1 MSKKGFNDLKEYIIT
16 DGIGFAFLAILNIV
30 VFNFRIEE
38 STMILRILLSF
49 FTIIA
54 YIIAL
59 MVIFSFVNGEFQI
72 IYKMTKDKKENYFE
86 SNWMYARDLGTK
98 ESIIDRLKTKF
109 IQYGTI
115 GFLIIDLVSIFFYR
129 SSVILEILAFLVK
142 YVLGQA
148 EKAG

>member
-1 MSKKGFNDLKEYIIT
+1 
-16 DGIGFAFLAILNIV
+16 
-30 VFNFRIEE
+30 
-38 STMILRILLSF
+38 MILRILLSF

-72 IYKMTKDKKENYFE
+72 IYKMKMDKKENYFE